1 MTNFIPDTDKT
12 ITLPVGI
19 DFREPGQPSP
29 YRDRSEDAVRE
40 QQRAS
45 MNLMALGNAGSLSAQ
60 LQRQAMNEIF
70 GRFNK

>member
-12 ITLPVGI
+12 ITLPIGI

-40 QQRAS
+40 QQ
-45 MNLMALGNAGSLSAQ
+45 MAGINPMAPGNSGQVSAQ
-60 LQRQAMNEIF
+60 IQRQAMNAIF
-70 GRFNK
+70 GGVRP